1 MRANGC
7 CNCSVAAWCP
17 CRSPDFPYM
26 KLPPLIGSLL
36 GLLPAALFSAAPA
49 ALDLPETPPV
59 KLTPLAKL
67 EGPPGS
73 REISG
78 IVASRQW
85 PGVFWAHNDSG
96 DQTRIYPVGRDG
108 KLKTSARSDDS
119 PGVLIGGT
127 VNSDWED
134 IAIDASGRVIIGDVG
149 NNSNGRRDLALYYVA
164 EPEPT
169 AGFSGLLKTVFFRYP
184 EQKTWPAARDD
195 FNYDCEGIFTKGD
208 TVYIITKRRSDSLTR
223 LYRLDD
229 PKAGMVNV
237 LTPLGYFDVRG
248 RTTAADASPD
258 GRRLVITTYDAI
270 WLFEAKTPGGD
281 DWFEGSIWW
290 LPFTGAPGAEAV
302 CFDGPDTIL
311 IGAEEGNGHLYAV
324 PVSSLKK
331 VR

>member
-1 MRANGC
+1 
-7 CNCSVAAWCP
+7 
-17 CRSPDFPYM
+17 M
-26 KLPPLIGSLL
+26 KLPVLVLSVL
-36 GLLPAALFSAAPA
+36 GLLPAPLFSAAPA
-49 ALDLPETPPV
+49 ALTLPEVAPV

-67 EGPPGS
+67 EGSAGS
-73 REISG
+73 KEISG
-78 IVASRQW
+78 LIASRQW
-85 PGVFWAHNDSG
+85 PDLFWVHNDSG
-96 DQTRIYPVGRDG
+96 DETRIYPVGRDG
-108 KLKTSARSDDS
+108 KLKKSARTADA
-119 PGVLIGGT
+119 PGVLVAGVI
-127 VNSDWED
+127 NSDWED
-134 IAIDASGRVIIGDVG
+134 IAVDASGHVIIADVG
-149 NNSNGRRDLALYYVA
+149 NNSNGRRDLALHYVI

-169 AGFSGLLKTVFFRYP
+169 VGFAGLLKSIYFRYP
-184 EQKTWPAARDD
+184 EQKSWPAARDD
-195 FNYDCEGIFTKGD
+195 FNYDSEGIFTKGD
-208 TVYIITKRRSDSLTR
+208 TVYVITKRRSDSLTR

-229 PKAGMVNV
+229 PKPGVVNN
-237 LTPLGYFDVRG
+237 LTPLGYFDVKG
-248 RTTAADASPD
+248 RTTASDASPD